1 MMSQIMIILI
11 IALLLITFLL
21 FVMKLIFQQ
30 EQKSKSPYD
39 ILEERF
45 INGGI
50 TEVEFIKRKK
60 S

>member
-39 ILEERF
+39 IL
-45 INGGI
+45 
-50 TEVEFIKRKK
+50 
-60 S
+60 